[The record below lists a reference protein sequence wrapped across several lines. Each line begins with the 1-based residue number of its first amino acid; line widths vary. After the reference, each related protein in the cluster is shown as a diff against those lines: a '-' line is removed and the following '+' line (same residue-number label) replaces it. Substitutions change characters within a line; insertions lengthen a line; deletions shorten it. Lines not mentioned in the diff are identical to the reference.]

1 MDIKKK
7 IEWLVKI
14 LIYLTFFVPLVVI
27 PSSFIFPFIVPKI
40 LLFRS
45 LTLLM
50 LAGYVALLL
59 INWSDYKPRFTPL
72 NVVMLVFV
80 VSFAI
85 STFVGVD
92 PYHSFWDNHE
102 RMLGLFTI
110 LHYGAYYFICS
121 AIFKN
126 WTEWKTAFKIFL
138 LAGSLVML
146 LGVIQKLDPN
156 FLMNQGSG
164 RVASTLGNAIYV
176 GGYGLFLFFSSLL
189 LFIRE
194 KDQMWKW
201 FEIVGGLLALLGLF
215 FSGTRGSL
223 IGLFGGLVV
232 LALGYSI
239 LLQGHFKAK
248 KIIWGLLVAG
258 VLILFVLYLNRSQSW
273 VANIPT
279 LGRLLS
285 TNLSGDTLSTRFIA
299 WNIAVEGWK
308 ERPIFGWGPNNFFY
322 AFNKYYNPKSL
333 ESGYTETWFDN
344 AHNILL
350 NTLTVQGIFGF
361 FCYLSIFIVAAVS
374 LWRNQRLREK
384 NLHVVVIG
392 LAFLA
397 AHLVQNVTVFENP
410 TSYLYFIFLLAFINS
425 LTRIFSEN
433 ANQDAGHPTETKGTI
448 DKKIGLPLL
457 SIIFSLAVALI
468 YIFNWQPARANM
480 QTFSALNALYRDP
493 MSGLAVA
500 REVLNFSSPHID
512 DIRSDLSRAALQL
525 LNSSYQRMG
534 KEKSIEFL
542 DVFYNNLQK
551 NVSLHHLDIRNQISL
566 ASLSQLGWMIS
577 QDGKYVY
584 EGKKYLEEAA
594 VYSPRRQ
601 QILYM
606 LSMFKLQ
613 VGETDS
619 AIKLL

>member
-1 MDIKKK
+1 
-7 IEWLVKI
+7 
-14 LIYLTFFVPLVVI
+14 
-27 PSSFIFPFIVPKI
+27 
-40 LLFRS
+40 
-45 LTLLM
+45 
-50 LAGYVALLL
+50 
-59 INWSDYKPRFTPL
+59 
-72 NVVMLVFV
+72 
-80 VSFAI
+80 
-85 STFVGVD
+85 
-92 PYHSFWDNHE
+92 
-102 RMLGLFTI
+102 
-110 LHYGAYYFICS
+110 
-121 AIFKN
+121 
-126 WTEWKTAFKIFL
+126 
-138 LAGSLVML
+138 
-146 LGVIQKLDPN
+146 
-156 FLMNQGSG
+156 
-164 RVASTLGNAIYV
+164 
-176 GGYGLFLFFSSLL
+176 
-189 LFIRE
+189 
-194 KDQMWKW
+194 
-201 FEIVGGLLALLGLF
+201 
-215 FSGTRGSL
+215 
-223 IGLFGGLVV
+223 
-232 LALGYSI
+232 
-239 LLQGHFKAK
+239 
-248 KIIWGLLVAG
+248 
-258 VLILFVLYLNRSQSW
+258 
-273 VANIPT
+273 
-279 LGRLLS
+279 
-285 TNLSGDTLSTRFIA
+285 
-299 WNIAVEGWK
+299 
-308 ERPIFGWGPNNFFY
+308 
-322 AFNKYYNPKSL
+322 
-333 ESGYTETWFDN
+333 
-344 AHNILL
+344 
-350 NTLTVQGIFGF
+350 
-361 FCYLSIFIVAAVS
+361 VAAVS

-410 TSYLYFIFLLAFINS
+410 TSYLYFIFWLAFINS

-551 NVSLHHLDIRNQISL
+551 NVSLHPLDIRNQISL

-619 AIKLL
+619 AIKLLEQTIRDDSKISEGYWRLAHAYLVSGQTDKAKEIFLSAEKNGMTFEGQGAQIRDLVFSNSSSKSGQLPKK